1 MWKLSPWRT
10 YSVKASKEKTSQSYR
25 STLLCILMTNS
36 RVSILVKNIKY
47 SHVYNTTLKFHLSY
61 LILSSNVIYIQLCNF
76 QHTFSNTI
84 VALDCLLGCVSNFFL
99 IFLLE
104 FYKSEEIHGSLVSKL
119 FISSARCTWVVMV
132 VSVIVLYTVGSLCFI
147 RHLTNLLLLTF
158 WVSCQRK

>member
-1 MWKLSPWRT
+1 
-10 YSVKASKEKTSQSYR
+10 
-25 STLLCILMTNS
+25 MTNS

-119 FISSARCTWVVMV
+119 FISSARCT
-132 VSVIVLYTVGSLCFI
+132 
-147 RHLTNLLLLTF
+147 
-158 WVSCQRK
+158 